1 MSGGHGE
8 EVERLQEAFKRDLTA
23 WVLEAA
29 TGQVGEAAKRLF
41 ITMKRLGEADA
52 GFALC
57 VGQMVERVNAT
68 GRLEADPGGPEDDI
82 RRRIFEMIGLARI
95 AYEANPDAGAATL
108 GDVLR
113 FGEQEIHR
121 QVDDDTSGDMPGQPG
136 DK

>member
-1 MSGGHGE
+1 MSDGHGE

-41 ITMKRLGEADA
+41 ITMKRLCEADV
-52 GFALC
+52 GFALG
-57 VGQMVERVNAT
+57 VDQLVERANAT
-68 GRLEADPGGPEDDI
+68 GRLEADPGSLEDDI

-108 GDVLR
+108 GEVLSL
-113 FGEQEIHR
+113 GEAEIRR
-121 QVDDDTSGDMPGQPG
+121 QVDEDTSGT
-136 DK
+136 